1 MNEEERPAIV
11 RTFKLRPQDLEQ
23 GVERV
28 VDLSRLGGPKELSV
42 KVPAGTS
49 PRALLRVRDLPL
61 REGARDLIVH
71 FDIGNRWAGVVSAAL
86 GLLLLGVF
94 LRSGAGYPSA
104 GFFLVL
110 WGAWWSAT
118 RHPPLPDP
126 RHVQLGQ
133 ALVVIAMA
141 LATFA
146 FKGLLVMG
154 VL

>member
-1 MNEEERPAIV
+1 MNEEEKPAVV

-23 GVERV
+23 GFERE
-28 VDLSRLGGPKELSV
+28 VDLSRQGGPKVLTV
-42 KVPAGTS
+42 TVPAGTS
-49 PRALLRVRDLPL
+49 PKALLRVRDIPL
-61 REGARDLIVH
+61 RDGPRDLIVH
-71 FDIGNRWAGVVSAAL
+71 FDIGNRWAGAVAAL
-86 GLLLLGVF
+86 LGAFLLALF
-94 LRSGAGYPSA
+94 FQSGAGYPSA

-126 RHVQLGQ
+126 RRIQLRQ

-141 LATFA
+141 LLTFA